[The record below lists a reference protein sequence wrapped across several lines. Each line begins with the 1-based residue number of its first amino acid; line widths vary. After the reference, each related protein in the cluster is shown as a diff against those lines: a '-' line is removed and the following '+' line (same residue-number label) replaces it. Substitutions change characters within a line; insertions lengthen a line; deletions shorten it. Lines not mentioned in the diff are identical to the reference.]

1 MRFMLAAA
9 AAILLV
15 GCGVEVNHNQS
26 GGESAPVEGYILD
39 VRAADDVQIFMVTA
53 PDGRVVAGRAENGVS
68 ALMDEAGIQS
78 IAAIGPP
85 PETPSQVSIRAP
97 GVSISVNGDDAG
109 GGGSVSIN
117 AGGHSVDVRADEG
130 DTDRASVRIAG
141 VDADAARDFIA
152 KADEL
157 SPQVQAQMLAA
168 LGLDQ

>member
-1 MRFMLAAA
+1 
-9 AAILLV
+9 
-15 GCGVEVNHNQS
+15 
-26 GGESAPVEGYILD
+26 
-39 VRAADDVQIFMVTA
+39 
-53 PDGRVVAGRAENGVS
+53 
-68 ALMDEAGIQS
+68 
-78 IAAIGPP
+78 
-85 PETPSQVSIRAP
+85 VSIRAP

-117 AGGHSVDVRADEG
+117 AGGHSVDVRADDG